1 MIVFLLFFIAYS
13 LCVFLI
19 SNVYALIGFSVFNL
33 LLLII
38 FKINVLKTLKNLY
51 KILFFAIFVFL
62 FNLIFDSVQESAIVA
77 WKILIVTNFAF
88 IFSNVFSPVQIAN
101 GVSQML
107 YPLKL
112 FKVNTDNMVIVI
124 VIALNF
130 IPIIMGEIKTLKQ
143 NLRARNV
150 KFNLKTLFTKSHVI
164 LTLYFASLLK
174 KAEDLEMVLLSR
186 NYQA

>member
-19 SNVYALIGFSVFNL
+19 SNIYALIGFSAFNL
-33 LLLII
+33 LLLVI
-38 FKINVLKTLKNLY
+38 FRINVLKTLKNLY
-51 KILFFAIFVFL
+51 KILFFAVFVFL
-62 FNLIFDSVQESAIVA
+62 FNLIFDDVVSSAIVG

-88 IFSNVFSPVQIAN
+88 IFSNIFSPVQIAT
-101 GVSQML
+101 GISQML
-107 YPLKL
+107 FPLKL

-130 IPIIMGEIKTLKQ
+130 VPIILSEIKTLKQ
-143 NLRARNV
+143 NLRVRNV
-150 KFNLKTLFTKSHVI
+150 KMNLKTIFTKSHVI

-174 KAEDLEMVLLSR
+174 KTEDLETVLLSR
-186 NYQA
+186 NYKA

>member
-19 SNVYALIGFSVFNL
+19 SNIYALVGFSAFNL
-33 LLLII
+33 LLLVV
-38 FKINVLKTLKNLY
+38 FRINVLKTLKNLY
-51 KILFFAIFVFL
+51 KILFFAVFVFL
-62 FNLIFDSVQESAIVA
+62 FNLIFDDVVSSAIVG

-88 IFSNVFSPVQIAN
+88 IFSNIFSPVQIAN
-101 GVSQML
+101 GVSQL
-107 YPLKL
+107 FFPLKL
-112 FKVNTDNMVIVI
+112 FKVNTDNLVIVV

-130 IPIIMGEIKTLKQ
+130 VPIILSEIKTLKQ

-150 KFNLKTLFTKSHVI
+150 RLNLQTIFTKSHVI

-174 KAEDLEMVLLSR
+174 KTEDLETVLLSR
-186 NYQA
+186 NYKA